1 MQKLGRFFPL
11 FEEKKWIHTGLFY
24 RTFLAKTGY

>member
-11 FEEKKWIHTGLFY
+11 FEEKKSHEQSSEGFMQ
-24 RTFLAKTGY
+24 GYNLY